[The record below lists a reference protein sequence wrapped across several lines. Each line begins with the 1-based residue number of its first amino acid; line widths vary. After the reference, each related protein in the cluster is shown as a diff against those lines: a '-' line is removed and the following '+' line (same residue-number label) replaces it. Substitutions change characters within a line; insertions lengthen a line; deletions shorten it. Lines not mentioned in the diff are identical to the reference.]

1 MPEASTKP
9 RMIPIPARAPAPASV
24 SQGEL
29 LRTDTQ
35 TALFL
40 LGFLCLCADH
50 SRPLVPLTAA
60 PTLPSHTMASE
71 TAAVSPELPPSAAS
85 PTQPAGAPVPA
96 GGNAVPPMPHGLT
109 VQVSPT
115 APNIGA
121 QLVQAIVC
129 SW

>member
-29 LRTDTQ
+29 LRTV
-35 TALFL
+35 LVCCS
-40 LGFLCLCADH
+40 LGCLCLCADH
-50 SRPLVPLTAA
+50 CRLRVSLTTA

-109 VQVSPT
+109 VQVSLA
-115 APNIGA
+115 APNIDP
-121 QLVQAIVC
+121 QVVEAIVC
-129 SW
+129 S